1 MGPFLAAVA
10 AFALSTGG
18 FLTAFLAFLLFAAT
32 MGALMLAI
40 SLLVGA
46 SQNVVLRQL
55 RASSRAIQRVASV
68 LLVLVGIGLIYFTLD
83 AGTFQSI
90 FIPS

>member
-32 MGALMLAI
+32 MGVLMLAI

-46 SQNVVLRQL
+46 SQNTVLRRL
-55 RASSRAIQRVASV
+55 RGSSRAIQRTASV
-68 LLVLVGIGLIYFTLD
+68 LLVLVGTGLIYFTLD

-90 FIPS
+90 FIPG

>member
-32 MGALMLAI
+32 MGSLMLFI
-40 SLLVGA
+40 SLLVGI
-46 SQNVVLRQL
+46 SQNTVLGRL
-55 RASSRAIQRVASV
+55 RVNSRAIQRVASI
-68 LLVLVGIGLIYFTLD
+68 LLVLVGTGLIYFTVDTGVFRNL
-83 AGTFQSI
+83 F
-90 FIPS
+90 FPS